1 MEYEYAF
8 KKYNKKKILSKI
20 QTLGGS
26 FFGHFIFKVIVFTHP
41 YEGNK
46 TYIRIRD
53 EGYKCTMT
61 TKTKSNKSNFFIEN
75 EVIIDDFNEAEKIL
89 YSIGCKKKY
98 YYEKMREI
106 WKIKDTEIIFDI
118 GPGVPEIMEIE
129 AKNKRKLDYI
139 VKCLEVKKNIINQS
153 KYVNK
158 YKELYDFYVPSGIDL
173 TFDNVKRKLSKYV
186 KKNKKLF
193 NKLVVENKKLFASLL

>member
-8 KKYNKKKILSKI
+8 KKYNKKKIISKI
-20 QTLGGS
+20 QKLEGT
-26 FFGHFIFKVIVFTHP
+26 FFGHFIFKVIVFIHP
-41 YEGNK
+41 HDGNK

-61 TKTKSNKSNFFIEN
+61 TKTKSNKSKFFIEN
-75 EVIIDDFNEAEKIL
+75 EIIIDNFNQAEQIL

-98 YYEKMREI
+98 YYEKIREI

-139 VKCLEVKKNIINQS
+139 VKCLDIKKNIINNS

-158 YKELYDFYVPSGIDL
+158 YKELYNFYVPPGIDL
-173 TFDNVKRKLSKYV
+173 TFDNVKSKLSKYV

-193 NKLVVENKKLFASLL
+193 NKLVVDNKKLYASLL

>member
-8 KKYNKKKILSKI
+8 KKYNKKKILSQIEK
-20 QTLGGS
+20 LGGT
-26 FFGHFIFKVIVFTHP
+26 FFGHFIFKVIVFLHP
-41 YEGNK
+41 QEGNK

-61 TKTKSNKSNFFIEN
+61 TKTKSNKSQFSIEN
-75 EVIIDDFNEAEKIL
+75 EIIINDFYQAEKIL
-89 YSIGCKKKY
+89 YSIGCKKRY

-106 WKIKDTEIIFDI
+106 WKIKDTEVIFDI

-139 VKCLEVKKNIINQS
+139 VNYLDIKNDIINKS
-153 KYVNK
+153 KSVNK
-158 YKELYDFYVPSGIDL
+158 YKELYDFYIPLNIDL

-193 NKLVVENKKLFASLL
+193 NKLVIENKKLYKSLL

>member
-8 KKYNKKKILSKI
+8 KKYNKKKIISKI
-20 QTLGGS
+20 QKLGAE
-26 FFGHFIFKVIVFTHP
+26 FFGHFIFKVIVFLHP
-41 YEGNK
+41 QEGNK

-61 TKTKSNKSNFFIEN
+61 TKTKSNKSQFSIEN
-75 EVIIDDFNEAEKIL
+75 EVIIDDFNEAVKIL
-89 YSIGCKKKY
+89 YSLGCKKKY

-129 AKNKRKLDYI
+129 AKNKRILDNL
-139 VKCLEVKKNIINQS
+139 VKQFGIKKDIINKS

-158 YKELYDFYVPSGIDL
+158 YKELYDFYVPSDIDL

-193 NKLVVENKKLFASLL
+193 DKLVIENKKIFKSLL

>member
-8 KKYNKKKILSKI
+8 KKYNKKKILSQI
-20 QTLGGS
+20 QKLDGT
-26 FFGHFIFKVIVFTHP
+26 FFGHFIFKVIVFLHP
-41 YEGNK
+41 LQDNK

-61 TKTKSNKSNFFIEN
+61 TKTKTNKSQFSIEN
-75 EVIIDDFNEAEKIL
+75 EVIIDDFNEAVKIL
-89 YSIGCKKKY
+89 YSLGCKKKY

-129 AKNKRKLDYI
+129 AKNKRILDNL
-139 VKCLEVKKNIINQS
+139 VKQFTIKKDIINKS

-158 YKELYDFYVPSGIDL
+158 YKELYDFYVPPDIDL

-193 NKLVVENKKLFASLL
+193 DKLVIENKKIYASLL

>member
-8 KKYNKKKILSKI
+8 KKYNKKKILSNI
-20 QTLGGS
+20 QKLGGT
-26 FFGHFIFKVIVFTHP
+26 FFGHFIFKVIVFLHP
-41 YEGNK
+41 HEGNK

-61 TKTKSNKSNFFIEN
+61 TKTKTNKSQFSIEN
-75 EVIIDDFNEAEKIL
+75 EIIIDDFNEAVKIL
-89 YSIGCKKKY
+89 YSLGCKKKY

-118 GPGVPEIMEIE
+118 SPGVPEIMEIE
-129 AKNKRKLDYI
+129 AKNKRILDNL
-139 VKCLEVKKNIINQS
+139 VKQFGIKKDIINKS

-158 YKELYDFYVPSGIDL
+158 YKELYDFYIPSDIDL

-193 NKLVVENKKLFASLL
+193 DKLVIENKKLYASLL

>member
-8 KKYNKKKILSKI
+8 KKYNKKKILSQI
-20 QTLGGS
+20 QKLDGT
-26 FFGHFIFKVIVFTHP
+26 FFGHFIFKVIVFIHP
-41 YEGNK
+41 LQDNK

-61 TKTKSNKSNFFIEN
+61 TKTKTNKSQFSIEN
-75 EVIIDDFNEAEKIL
+75 EVIIDDFNEAVKIL
-89 YSIGCKKKY
+89 YSLGCKKKY

-129 AKNKRKLDYI
+129 AKNKRILDNL
-139 VKCLEVKKNIINQS
+139 VKQFGIKKDIINKS

-158 YKELYDFYVPSGIDL
+158 YKELYDFYVPPHIDL

-193 NKLVVENKKLFASLL
+193 DKLVIENKKLYASLL

>member
-8 KKYNKKKILSKI
+8 KKYNKKKILSQI
-20 QTLGGS
+20 QKLGGT
-26 FFGHFIFKVIVFTHP
+26 FFGHFIFKVIVFIHP
-41 YEGNK
+41 LQHNK
-46 TYIRIRD
+46 TYIRVRD

-61 TKTKSNKSNFFIEN
+61 TKTKTNKSQFSIEN
-75 EVIIDDFNEAEKIL
+75 EVIIDDFNEAVKIL
-89 YSIGCKKKY
+89 YSLGCKKKY

-118 GPGVPEIMEIE
+118 GPGIPEIMEVE
-129 AKNKRKLDYI
+129 AKNKRILDNL
-139 VKCLEVKKNIINQS
+139 VKQFGIKKDIINKS

-158 YKELYDFYVPSGIDL
+158 YKELYDFYVPSDIDL

-193 NKLVVENKKLFASLL
+193 DKLVIENKKLYKSLL

>member
-8 KKYNKKKILSKI
+8 KKYNKKKILSQI
-20 QTLGGS
+20 QKLDGI
-26 FFGHFIFKVIVFTHP
+26 FFGHFIFKVIVFLHP
-41 YEGNK
+41 HEGNK

-61 TKTKSNKSNFFIEN
+61 TKTKTNKSQFSIEN
-75 EVIIDDFNEAEKIL
+75 EVIIDDFNEAVKIL
-89 YSIGCKKKY
+89 YSLGCKKKY

-106 WKIKDTEIIFDI
+106 WKIKDTEVIFDI

-129 AKNKRKLDYI
+129 AKNKRILDNI
-139 VKCLEVKKNIINQS
+139 VKQFGIKKDIINKS
-153 KYVNK
+153 KYINK
-158 YKELYDFYVPSGIDL
+158 YKELYNFYVPSDIDL

-193 NKLVVENKKLFASLL
+193 DKLVIENKKIYASLL

>member
-1 MEYEYAF
+1 MEYEYSF
-8 KKYNKKKILSKI
+8 KKYDKKKIISQI
-20 QTLGGS
+20 QKLGGN
-26 FFGHFIFKVIVFTHP
+26 FFGHFIFKVIVFMHP

-61 TKTKSNKSNFFIEN
+61 TKTKPNKSHFFIEN
-75 EVIIDDFNEAEKIL
+75 EVIIDDFNEAVKIL
-89 YSIGCKKKY
+89 YSVGCKKKY

-106 WKIKDTEIIFDI
+106 WKIKDTEIVFDI
-118 GPGVPEIMEIE
+118 SPAVPEIMEIE
-129 AKNKRKLDYI
+129 AKNKKKLDYI
-139 VKCLEVKKNIINQS
+139 VNSLDLKKNIINNS

-158 YKELYDFYVPSGIDL
+158 YKELYDFYVPVGIDL

-193 NKLVVENKKLFASLL
+193 NKLVIENKKIFALLL

>member
-8 KKYNKKKILSKI
+8 KKYNKNKILSQI
-20 QTLGGS
+20 QKLDGI
-26 FFGHFIFKVIVFTHP
+26 FFGHFIFKVIVFIHP
-41 YEGNK
+41 HEGNK
-46 TYIRIRD
+46 TYIRVRD

-61 TKTKSNKSNFFIEN
+61 TKTKSNKSQFSIEN
-75 EVIIDDFNEAEKIL
+75 EIVIDDFNEAVKIL
-89 YSIGCKKKY
+89 YSLGCKKKY

-118 GPGVPEIMEIE
+118 CPGVPEIMEIE
-129 AKNKRKLDYI
+129 AKNKRILDNL
-139 VKCLEVKKNIINQS
+139 VKQFGIKKDIINKS

-158 YKELYDFYVPSGIDL
+158 YKELYNFYIPSDIDL

-193 NKLVVENKKLFASLL
+193 DKLVIENKKLYKSLL

>member
-20 QTLGGS
+20 QKLGGI

-41 YEGNK
+41 HDGNK

-61 TKTKSNKSNFFIEN
+61 TKTKSSKSNFFMEN
-75 EVIIDDFNEAEKIL
+75 EVIIDNFNEAEKIL

-98 YYEKMREI
+98 YYEKLREI

-118 GPGVPEIMEIE
+118 GPGVPEMMEIE

-139 VKCLEVKKNIINQS
+139 VKCLEVKKNIINNS
-153 KYVNK
+153 KYINK
-158 YKELYDFYVPSGIDL
+158 YKELYDFYVPPGIDL

-193 NKLVVENKKLFASLL
+193 NNLVVENKKLYRSLL